1 MRKSRMWKKDR
12 RVVILLLFLLLLS
25 GQRTLAALPF
35 KIQSESVVLMEA
47 TSGEILVEK
56 ESNKTLPPASVTKM
70 MVMLLVMEAVDNG
83 EIKLTD
89 KVVASPEA
97 CRMGGSQIWLE
108 PGEEM
113 TVEDLMKAVGIV
125 SANDASVAL
134 AEYIAG
140 SHEEFVK
147 LMNKRAQELG
157 LKNTAYVN
165 ATGLAPDGGGPGN
178 LTSAY
183 DQALLARELLKHP
196 TVLKWT
202 GTWIDSLRGGESFLR
217 NTNNLVRF
225 YDGCDG
231 LKTGYT
237 SEAGYCLAA
246 TAKRNGVRLIAVV
259 MKAPTSAV
267 RNSEIT
273 KLFNYG
279 FSQYKALKVLKAGQV
294 IGKTKVMKGLV
305 NEVNLVVPED
315 LLVVLKREVQST
327 PEVLARIPPKV
338 RAPLAKGT
346 PVGEV
351 IVKIDGETKV
361 TAPLVTEIA
370 VEESGFFRFLWQIT
384 KNVLEGFFR

>member
-1 MRKSRMWKKDR
+1 MRKKGHS
-12 RVVILLLFLLLLS
+12 VVIVLLFLFMLS
-25 GQRTLAALPF
+25 VQSTRAALPF
-35 KIQSESVVLMEA
+35 NIQSESAVLMEA
-47 TSGEILVEK
+47 SSGEILVEK
-56 ESNKTLPPASVTKM
+56 NSNKPLPPASVTKM
-70 MVMLLVMEAVDNG
+70 MVMLLVMEAVENG

-108 PGEEM
+108 PEEEM

-134 AEYIAG
+134 AEYISG

-157 LKNTAYVN
+157 LKNTTYVN

-178 LTSAY
+178 VTSAY
-183 DQALLARELLKHP
+183 DQAILARELLKHP

-237 SEAGYCLAA
+237 SEAGYCLVA

-259 MKAPTSAV
+259 MKAPTSPV
-267 RNSEIT
+267 RNNEIT

-279 FSQYKALKVLKAGQV
+279 FSQYKALKVLNAGQV
-294 IGKTKVMKGLV
+294 IGRTKVMKGRAS
-305 NEVNLVVPED
+305 EVNLIVPED
-315 LLVVLKREVQST
+315 LLVVLKREVQSA
-327 PEVLARIPPKV
+327 PEVLAKIPPKV

-361 TAPLVTEIA
+361 TAPLVTENA

-384 KNVLEGFFR
+384 KNILEGFFR

>member
-1 MRKSRMWKKDR
+1 MMRKIWKTL
-12 RVVILLLFLLLLS
+12 VISLFLSLLIVQS
-25 GQRTLAALPF
+25 ALAALPF
-35 KIQSESVVLMEA
+35 KIQSDSVLLMEA
-47 TSGEILVEK
+47 ASGEVLVDK
-56 ESNKTLPPASVTKM
+56 DSAKSLPPASVTKM
-70 MVMLLVMEAVDNG
+70 MVMLLVMEAVDTG
-83 EIKLTD
+83 QIKLTD

-147 LMNKRAQELG
+147 LMNKRGQELR
-157 LKNTAYVN
+157 LASTNYVN
-165 ATGLAPDGGGPGN
+165 ATGLAPDGNGPGN
-178 LTSAY
+178 ITSAQ

-237 SEAGYCLAA
+237 NEAGYCLVA
-246 TAKRNGVRLIAVV
+246 TARRNGVRLIAVV
-259 MKAPTSAV
+259 MKAPTSPV
-267 RNSEIT
+267 RNNEIT

-279 FSQYKALKVLKAGQV
+279 FSQFKAIKVLSAGQV
-294 IGKTKVMKGLV
+294 LGKTKVMKGQV
-305 NEVNLVVPED
+305 TEVDLIIPED
-315 LLVVLKREVQST
+315 LLVVLKKDLQAT
-327 PEVLARIPPKV
+327 PEVLVKIPPKV
-338 RAPLAKGT
+338 RAPLAQGA

-351 IVKIDGETKV
+351 VVMIDGETKV
-361 TAPLVTEIA
+361 TAPVVTASA

-384 KNVLEGFFR
+384 KNVFEGCFH